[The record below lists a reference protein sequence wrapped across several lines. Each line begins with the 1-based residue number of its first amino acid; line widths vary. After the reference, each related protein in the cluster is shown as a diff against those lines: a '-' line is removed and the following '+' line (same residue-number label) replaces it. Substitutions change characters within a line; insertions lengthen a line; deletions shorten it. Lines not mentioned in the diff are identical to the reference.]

1 MLLATKLIEKK
12 HLMLLMLNSTI
23 KYCWRKKQNWKN
35 DKIIITQQPKSL
47 KVPNIFD
54 IKLVTVKHA
63 KTSCTLSK
71 TIRQDE
77 KVFQVGLGKNSDSP
91 LYSET

>member
-12 HLMLLMLNSTI
+12 HLMLLMLNRTI
-23 KYCWRKKQNWKN
+23 KYYWRKKQNWKN
-35 DKIIITQQPKSL
+35 DKLITQQPKSL

-77 KVFQVGLGKNSDSP
+77 KVFQVGLDKNSDSP

>member
-12 HLMLLMLNSTI
+12 HLMLLMLNRTI
-23 KYCWRKKQNWKN
+23 KYYWRKKQNWKN
-35 DKIIITQQPKSL
+35 DKLITQQPKSL

>member
-23 KYCWRKKQNWKN
+23 KYYWRKKQNWKN
-35 DKIIITQQPKSL
+35 DKIITQQPKSL

>member
-12 HLMLLMLNSTI
+12 HLMLLMLNRTI
-23 KYCWRKKQNWKN
+23 KYYWRKKQNWKN
-35 DKIIITQQPKSL
+35 DKIITQQPKSL